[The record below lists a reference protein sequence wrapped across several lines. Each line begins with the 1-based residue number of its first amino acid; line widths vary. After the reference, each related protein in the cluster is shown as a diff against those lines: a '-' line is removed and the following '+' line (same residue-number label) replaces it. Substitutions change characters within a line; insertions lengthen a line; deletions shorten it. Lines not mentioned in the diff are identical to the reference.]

1 MSKYVAADFWAEVD
15 RYYKAKA
22 PYTELLMSAAARE
35 PSENDKA
42 EEPLPEPDIFSG
54 KHGWTHQ
61 RGSKDGQ
68 EASEDES
75 LCKDLQDLKVDDS
88 KGKQKA
94 TVTDKS
100 DM

>member
-1 MSKYVAADFWAEVD
+1 MD

-22 PYTELLMSAAARE
+22 PYTELLISAAARE
-35 PSENDKA
+35 PSKNDKA

-61 RGSKDGQ
+61 RGSKNGQ

-75 LCKDLQDLKVDDS
+75 LRKDLQDLKVMDS

-94 TVTDKS
+94 TTTENS